1 MNKALVKN
9 VIVTEKS
16 TDLGKLG
23 KYVFWVDRNTSANEA
38 RKIIETEYSVKV
50 VKLNVINVKPKK
62 RIIGNRLGTKPGY
75 KKIIMT
81 LQKGQKLDIL
91 PQ

>member
-16 TDLGKLG
+16 TDMGKVG
-23 KYVFWVDRNTSANEA
+23 KYVFLVDRGTTANEA
-38 RKIIETEYSVKV
+38 KKIVETEYSVKV
-50 VKLNVINVKPKK
+50 VKLNVINTKPKK
-62 RIIGNRLGTKPGY
+62 RIIGNRLGSKPGY
-75 KKIIMT
+75 KKVIMT